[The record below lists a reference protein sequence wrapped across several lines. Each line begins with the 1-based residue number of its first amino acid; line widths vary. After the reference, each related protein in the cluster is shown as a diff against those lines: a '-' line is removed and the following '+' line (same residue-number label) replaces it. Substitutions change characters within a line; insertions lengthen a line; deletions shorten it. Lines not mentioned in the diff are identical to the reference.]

1 MVEDA
6 RKSSQ
11 LQLSN
16 YVDLIENARDTILPP
31 VEYAENQLVEK
42 LIQVQFINNADVSAR
57 QIPVW
62 FRFRESLPLTVNS
75 KINYNAL
82 ANEPLDGSEV
92 AVLIEETNIS
102 VDRITVK

>member
-1 MVEDA
+1 M
-6 RKSSQ
+6 SH
-11 LQLSN
+11 
-16 YVDLIENARDTILPP
+16 
-31 VEYAENQLVEK
+31 
-42 LIQVQFINNADVSAR
+42 QF
-57 QIPVW
+57 
-62 FRFRESLPLTVNS
+62 FRESLPLTVNS